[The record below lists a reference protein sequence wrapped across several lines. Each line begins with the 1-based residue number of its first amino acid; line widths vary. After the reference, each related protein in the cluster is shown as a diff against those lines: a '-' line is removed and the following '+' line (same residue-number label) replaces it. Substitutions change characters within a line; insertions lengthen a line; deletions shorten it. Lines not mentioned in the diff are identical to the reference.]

1 MLYETAGRAEE
12 LLPFDVADLDTANR
26 CETITRKGGAKDVIA
41 WQTGTARLL
50 PWLLIGRRRRS
61 VFLTDCTTKHSVIMS
76 VTDPVTLRR
85 KSSYRRALELYGYH
99 TTDFAHGPFSL
110 NQLHHSRL
118 TRVVEEG
125 ASTPTPTRMSG
136 HTSMRTPSRYAR
148 PSGEALMAWQ
158 APTDSA
164 ARRTA
169 RRA

>member
-1 MLYETAGRAEE
+1 MYETPGHAEE

-26 CETITRKGGAKDVIA
+26 CETITRTGGAKDVIA
-41 WQTGTARLL
+41 RQTGTARLL
-50 PWLLIGRRRRS
+50 PRLLIGRRRGS
-61 VFLTDCTTKHSVIMS
+61 VFLTDCTTKHFVIM
-76 VTDPVTLRR
+76 PVTHPFALRR
-85 KSSYRRALELYGYH
+85 KSYRRALELFGYH

>member
-41 WQTGTARLL
+41 WQTG
-50 PWLLIGRRRRS
+50 PG
-61 VFLTDCTTKHSVIMS
+61 
-76 VTDPVTLRR
+76 
-85 KSSYRRALELYGYH
+85 
-99 TTDFAHGPFSL
+99 
-110 NQLHHSRL
+110 
-118 TRVVEEG
+118 
-125 ASTPTPTRMSG
+125 
-136 HTSMRTPSRYAR
+136 RYAR